1 MKKIYILLSLLFL
14 FIVCSCQAKVYNIT
28 LTVDEFLN
36 EYYSYE
42 TQYEIEKNQELY
54 FPDLEPVTYI
64 TEELE
69 KLNDKIV
76 YTRIENTIS
85 IIGWE
90 DESGV
95 VIQDVSI
102 KISQNQTYT
111 PVYIIDQSSKTIN
124 LITNGVEV
132 ELNPN
137 QNIYICTL
145 PTINNENYSFDGWYY
160 NEMYKGEK
168 VETLSPQQIYD
179 GVTLYAKLTPKTEY
193 VEKLINNIPD
203 KLTIYNIDDINNA
216 YNTYQLLSY
225 QDKQA
230 ISNYDKLKD
239 AYNQIENLNKAA
251 DVYNSIIEIYG
262 KEVTADLKNELDIA
276 VESFEALEP
285 ALKEY
290 WPEFNIDEL
299 YDLVEK
305 VNDLYELYIED
316 AKAFDKRIA
325 QVPLFV
331 EQYYIDEIKQLKQE
345 YEELNPNIQMLLKT
359 TSKLETLYQ
368 NVLNIE
374 TQQVTYCYNTS
385 KTNNVYESKQQL
397 FTAFFSDFYYYI
409 AAYHGLDH
417 LKKNKLNNVD
427 EFVSL
432 ACNFNGAG
440 ASNLYGIGNIAGR
453 YMLEKDINGILANQT
468 ENGYFGFCYLNN
480 LYQDVLPFFI
490 NFFAFWRIDER
501 YANTSNY
508 GADIFAE
515 SWAPTVDIAKFFYYD
530 ENTSYVKTER
540 MIDCLTNTASVA
552 YGMGTTDLPTLK
564 LRGYKFEGWYDNPE
578 YKGSPITSINK
589 NEKVNLYAK
598 WTIDHDQIDKDE
610 AALVDVYI
618 YNLTT
623 KPAVVNK
630 TTVGYVEQMY
640 NNLSQ
645 KGKELVENYSTL
657 KKLIQQYR

>member
-28 LTVDEFLN
+28 LNVDEFLN

-54 FPDLEPVTYI
+54 FPNLEPVTYI

-95 VIQDVSI
+95 VIQDAST

-239 AYNQIENLNKAA
+239 AYSQIENLNKAA

-262 KEVTADLKNELDIA
+262 KEVTADLNDELDIA
-276 VESFEALEP
+276 VESLEALEP

-374 TQQVTYCYNTS
+374 TQQVTYYYNTS

-468 ENGYFGFCYLNN
+468 DNGYFGFCYLNN

-598 WTIDHDQIDKDE
+598 WTIDYDQIDKDE

>member
-1 MKKIYILLSLLFL
+1 MKKIYILLSFLLL
-14 FIVCSCQAKVYNIT
+14 ITICSCQAKVYNVT
-28 LTVDEFLN
+28 LNVDELLN

-42 TQYEIEKNQELY
+42 TEYEIKNNTEFY
-54 FPDLEPVTYI
+54 FPEFEPVTYI
-64 TEELE
+64 TEELQSTE
-69 KLNDKIV
+69 DKII

-85 IIGWE
+85 FIGWE
-90 DESGV
+90 NEFGV
-95 VIQDVSI
+95 TIQSSST
-102 KISQNQTYT
+102 KITQNQTFT
-111 PVYIIDQSSKTIN
+111 PVYVIDQNSKEIN
-124 LITNGVEV
+124 LITNGVDV
-132 ELNPN
+132 TLTPN
-137 QNIYICTL
+137 QNAYICNL
-145 PTINNENYSFDGWYY
+145 PTINDENYAFGGWYY
-160 NEMYKGEK
+160 NDMYKGEK
-168 VETLSPQQIYD
+168 VETLSTQQIYAD
-179 GVTLYAKLTPKTEY
+179 ITLYAKLSPKTEY
-193 VEKLINNIPD
+193 VEKLINEIPE
-203 KLTIYNIDDINNA
+203 KLTIYNIDEITTA

-225 QDKQA
+225 QDKQT
-230 ISNYDKLKD
+230 ITNYDKLKD
-239 AYNQIENLNKAA
+239 AYNQIDDLNKAA
-251 DVYNSIIEIYG
+251 EVYNSIIEIYG
-262 KEVTADLKNELDIA
+262 KEITADLKQELDVA
-276 VESFEALEP
+276 VETLEALEP

-299 YDLVEK
+299 YELVEK

-345 YEELNPNIQMLLKT
+345 YDELNPNIQMLIKAT
-359 TSKLETLYQ
+359 KKLETLYQ

-374 TQQVTYCYNTS
+374 AQQVTYFYNTS

-417 LKKNKLNNVD
+417 LSKNKLKNVD
-427 EFVSL
+427 DFVAL

-453 YMLEKDINGILANQT
+453 YMLEKDINGILENQT
-468 ENGYFGFCYLNN
+468 ENGFFGFCYQND

-530 ENTSYVKTER
+530 ENTSYVKTDR

-564 LRGYKFEGWYDNPE
+564 LRGYKFEGWYDNKE
-578 YKGSPITSINK
+578 FNGTPITSINK
-589 NEKVNLYAK
+589 SEKVNLYAK
-598 WTIDHDQIDKDE
+598 WTLDQDQINKDE

-657 KKLIQQYR
+657 KKLILQYK